1 MQDPDDAMSGRVT
14 RRQNRTNNRWV
25 RSPTKRSVTDR
36 RSEKA
41 TARLAARGGN
51 RRTCVGM
58 AEQQNTKKRL
68 NQNYVFIRFGHTNY
82 IKVVYFDVY
91 LNLGISGY
99 KI

>member
-1 MQDPDDAMSGRVT
+1 
-14 RRQNRTNNRWV
+14 
-25 RSPTKRSVTDR
+25 
-36 RSEKA
+36 
-41 TARLAARGGN
+41 
-51 RRTCVGM
+51 M
-58 AEQQNTKKRL
+58 AEQRSTKKRL